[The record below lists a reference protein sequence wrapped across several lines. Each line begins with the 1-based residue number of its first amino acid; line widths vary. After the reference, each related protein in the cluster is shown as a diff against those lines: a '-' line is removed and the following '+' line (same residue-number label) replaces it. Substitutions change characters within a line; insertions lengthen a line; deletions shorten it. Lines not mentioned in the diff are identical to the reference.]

1 MLDQSTVT
9 MSLKAQTNAVSIAVV
24 VPCHNEELTIAN
36 VVSDFQRHLPEAKIY
51 VFDNRS
57 TDKAAEVASTAGAE
71 VRAVSLKGKGN
82 VVRRMFADIDADIYI
97 MLDGDDTYD
106 VSMAP
111 ALVSTLLEKRLDMVV
126 GARVEDGSTAVY
138 RKGHRFGNSML
149 TGFVQRIFGG
159 SFTDMLSGYRVF
171 SRRFAKSFPAISRG
185 FEIET
190 ELTIHALELR
200 CPYAEIDTKYGSRPE
215 GSASKLSTYRDGI
228 KILKMIVRMYMQEK
242 PIYFY
247 GIFSLLTAFVAIV
260 LSIPVFIDYFETGL
274 VPRFPTAILSSA
286 LMVVS
291 IICLNCALILDT
303 VTKGRNEA
311 KSLAYLSY
319 KAPGQ

>member
-1 MLDQSTVT
+1 
-9 MSLKAQTNAVSIAVV
+9 
-24 VPCHNEELTIAN
+24 
-36 VVSDFQRHLPEAKIY
+36 
-51 VFDNRS
+51 
-57 TDKAAEVASTAGAE
+57 
-71 VRAVSLKGKGN
+71 
-82 VVRRMFADIDADIYI
+82 MFADIDADIYI

-190 ELTIHALELR
+190 
-200 CPYAEIDTKYGSRPE
+200 S
-215 GSASKLSTYRDGI
+215 
-228 KILKMIVRMYMQEK
+228 
-242 PIYFY
+242 
-247 GIFSLLTAFVAIV
+247 
-260 LSIPVFIDYFETGL
+260 
-274 VPRFPTAILSSA
+274 
-286 LMVVS
+286 
-291 IICLNCALILDT
+291 
-303 VTKGRNEA
+303 
-311 KSLAYLSY
+311 
-319 KAPGQ
+319 